1 MPPPIFE
8 AVAVKVTLVFIQI
21 VALGLTVKFTEG
33 VAVVELTDIFIAFEV
48 AVVDVKHAVPPVI
61 VIIQVTALPLANVL
75 LVNVLAVVY

>member
-75 LVNVLAVVY
+75 LVNVLAVVF